1 MFGTIIGMVELF
13 SSFTSSGA
21 DVTVFA
27 RGISIAL
34 YNTAGGIVV
43 AVPAMIFYR
52 FFKAKVDSL
61 IVGMEQQA
69 IMLVEIIQS
78 KR

>member
-1 MFGTIIGMVELF
+1 
-13 SSFTSSGA
+13 
-21 DVTVFA
+21 
-27 RGISIAL
+27 ISIAL
-34 YNTAGGIVV
+34 YNTAAGIIV

-52 FFKAKVDSL
+52 FFKAKVESL

-69 IMLVEIIQS
+69 IMLVELIQS